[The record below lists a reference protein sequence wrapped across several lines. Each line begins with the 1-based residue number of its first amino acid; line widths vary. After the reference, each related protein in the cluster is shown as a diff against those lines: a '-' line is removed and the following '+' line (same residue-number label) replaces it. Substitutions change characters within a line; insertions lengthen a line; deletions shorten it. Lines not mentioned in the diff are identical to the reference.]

1 MSTTFV
7 DPKLAARLGWEV
19 RKGLIQMRVHLARG
33 LAGPLVTDMVI
44 RLFSLG
50 GHMYQVDD
58 VLMDLHGTYDGIL
71 GLNFFMQ
78 HGLLMESNSFVQLL
92 EAGSVNLS
100 ALGLQK
106 LGAPVSHAAANL
118 ASATTTVSFTDT
130 HPTLLQTCMA
140 TESDS
145 LTDVLRKLQTE
156 FHDVFCND
164 LGDV

>member
-1 MSTTFV
+1 
-7 DPKLAARLGWEV
+7 
-19 RKGLIQMRVHLARG
+19 MRVHLARG

-118 ASATTTVSFTDT
+118 ALATTTVSFTDT

-145 LTDVLRKLQTE
+145 LTDVLCKLQTE

-164 LGDV
+164 LGDM

>member
-1 MSTTFV
+1 
-7 DPKLAARLGWEV
+7 
-19 RKGLIQMRVHLARG
+19 
-33 LAGPLVTDMVI
+33 
-44 RLFSLG
+44 
-50 GHMYQVDD
+50 MYQVDD

-118 ASATTTVSFTDT
+118 ALATTTVSFTDT

-164 LGDV
+164 LGDM